1 MLYKLEDIT
10 RRHGDRTV
18 LHIDRLDIEPQQI
31 YTLIGPNG
39 AGKTSLLQLLAF
51 LDQPSSGRMCFL
63 DHEVSFDQNHL
74 YGLRRQVVLLDQT
87 PIMFTGSVRQ
97 NVDFGLRVRKMAKN
111 VRRQRIAEALELV
124 GMERFADYDAR
135 RLSGGE
141 TKRVALARA
150 LVLQPEVLLCDEP
163 TANVDTENQEI
174 ILRILEKINLD
185 HKASIIFSTHYLA
198 QGQRLAHQTLL
209 LQNGKLSDVT
219 SENIFRVSVVDR
231 PGDSITC
238 WFTGQLYVTLPRQI
252 LPGAVKLA
260 KLHIDPKE
268 IVVNPGT
275 TDGREGNLL
284 SGHII
289 ELAQDHGWVRLVVD
303 VGVRLV
309 VLLSMAQYHLQKLC
323 IGEKIQVF
331 IPHRSIFCSIKPRGV
346 SGL

>member
-1 MLYKLEDIT
+1 MLYKLENIT

-18 LHIDRLDIEPQQI
+18 LHIDALDIEAQQI

-39 AGKTSLLQLLAF
+39 AGKTSLLYLLAF
-51 LDQPSSGRMCFL
+51 LDQPSSGRMQFL
-63 DHEVSFDQNHL
+63 DHEVSFDQKYLH
-74 YGLRRQVVLLDQT
+74 GLRQQVVLVDQT
-87 PIMFTGSVRQ
+87 PIMLTGSVRQ
-97 NVDFGLRVRKMAKN
+97 NVGFGMRVRKLAKN

-124 GMERFADYDAR
+124 GMERFANYDAR

-150 LVLQPEVLLCDEP
+150 LVVQPDVLLCDEP

-174 ILRILEKINLD
+174 ILHILEKINHD

-209 LQNGKLSDVT
+209 LQNGELSDVT

-231 PGDSITC
+231 PDDTVTC
-238 WFTGQLYVTLPRQI
+238 WLTGQLHLTLPRHI

-275 TDGREGNLL
+275 TESREGNLL
-284 SGHII
+284 SGHVI
-289 ELAQDHGWVRLVVD
+289 ELAQDHGWVRAVVD

-309 VLLSMAQYHLQKLC
+309 VLLSMAQYHLQKIC

-331 IPHRSIFCSIKPRGV
+331 IPHRSIFCSLKPRDV